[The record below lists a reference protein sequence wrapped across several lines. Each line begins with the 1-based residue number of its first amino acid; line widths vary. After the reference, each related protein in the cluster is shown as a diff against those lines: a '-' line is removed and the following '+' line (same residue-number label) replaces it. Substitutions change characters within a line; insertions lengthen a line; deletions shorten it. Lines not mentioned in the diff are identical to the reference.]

1 MNIQACRARPEV
13 ANISSNEFFPYSVLV
28 NKCSDNF
35 NNINDPYEKLC
46 VSDVARNIQSI

>member
-13 ANISSNEFFPYSVLV
+13 ANISSNEFFPHSVLV